1 MEKARNAWMDL
12 LIVLVSDADARAR
25 AYATVN
31 LNRDAQA
38 IPIQPDAAQVA
49 AARLEIESEIKAR
62 HRNAFPIGDNLQA
75 LMMTVMADL
84 KEQQRELLATLY
96 Q

>member
-12 LIVLVSDADARAR
+12 LIVLVTDVEARAR

-49 AARLEIESEIKAR
+49 NARLEIENELKAR
-62 HRNAFPIGDNLQA
+62 HRA
-75 LMMTVMADL
+75 
-84 KEQQRELLATLY
+84 
-96 Q
+96 

>member
-1 MEKARNAWMDL
+1 MDL
-12 LIVLVSDADARAR
+12 LVVLVTDVEARAR

-31 LNRDAQA
+31 LNRDDQA

-49 AARLEIESEIKAR
+49 AARTEIENEIKTR

-75 LMMTVMADL
+75 LMMI
-84 KEQQRELLATLY
+84 
-96 Q
+96 